1 MRKMDNEKT
10 INEAV
15 KLYFQGGN
23 WQRFLKEEARNKES
37 FKEILKNIIKEE
49 Q

>member
-23 WQRFLKEEARNKES
+23 WQRYLKEQARKNKN
-37 FKEILKNIIKEE
+37 FKELLKKIAK
-49 Q
+49 